1 MSNPTPCNM
10 KRTRKST
17 NPYEVYTNGAGWE
30 WKVLKSYNN
39 DRDTEYA
46 RAFCEVSSPF
56 TMGSPD
62 LGDVYW
68 SDILAH
74 GTLTETNYGE

>member
-10 KRTRKST
+10 KRMRKST
-17 NPYEVYTNGAGWE
+17 NPYEVYTNGAGWK
-30 WKVLKSYNN
+30 WKVLKSYQN
-39 DRDTEYA
+39 DRDSQYA

-56 TMGSPD
+56 TMGGVD

-68 SDILAH
+68 SDILTY